1 VFSVVHPN
9 LTEMKPPLFDY
20 RSPSSLNEALAL
32 RSEYAYGSVVLA
44 GGQSLMPMLNLR
56 LARPEVL
63 IDLGRVAELAQ
74 ISELDGGVSI
84 GAMTR
89 QRSAE
94 RSDLIRGRAPL
105 LQQALG
111 HVGHPTI
118 RNRGTVGG
126 SLAHADPAAELPAVC
141 VALDA
146 ELVAR
151 SVTSERTI
159 AAEDFYVGF
168 MTTALA
174 PDELL
179 VEIRIPAAAGRLRTA
194 FVEVARR
201 HGDFALVGVA
211 AALALDDAGVI
222 TDARLAFT
230 GVAGLPVRAKDA
242 EASLRGASA
251 GPAAFAEAAGLVA
264 GQLQPRTDAH
274 ATGDYRRRI
283 AGVIARRAL
292 EEAIS

>member
-1 VFSVVHPN
+1 
-9 LTEMKPPLFDY
+9 MKPPLFDY
-20 RSPSSLNEALAL
+20 RSPSSLDEALAL
-32 RSEYAYGSVVLA
+32 RSEFSDDSAVLA

-63 IDLGRVAELAQ
+63 IDLGRVAELAG
-74 ISELDGGVSI
+74 IRELDGGVSI

-94 RSDLIRGRAPL
+94 RSDLIQTRAPL
-105 LQQALG
+105 VQQALA

-146 ELVAR
+146 EFVAR
-151 SVTSERTI
+151 STGAERTI
-159 AAEDFYVGF
+159 AAEDFYMGF

-174 PDELL
+174 PEELL
-179 VEIRIPAAAGRLRTA
+179 VEVRIPAEAGMLGTA

-211 AALALDDAGVI
+211 AAIAVDSESVI
-222 TDARLAFT
+222 TDARLVLT
-230 GVAGLPVRAKDA
+230 GVAWLPVRAREA
-242 EASLRGASA
+242 EASLRGAPA
-251 GPAAFAEAAGLVA
+251 GAAAFAAAADLA
-264 GQLQPRTDAH
+264 AAELEPRTDAH
-274 ATGDYRRRI
+274 ASGDYRRRV
-283 AGVIARRAL
+283 AGVLVRRAL
-292 EEAIS
+292 EQAMP

>member
-1 VFSVVHPN
+1 
-9 LTEMKPPLFDY
+9 MKPPPFDY
-20 RSPSSLNEALAL
+20 RSPSSLDEALAL
-32 RSEYAYGSVVLA
+32 RSEYCDDSAVLA

-63 IDLGRVAELAQ
+63 IDLGRVAEVAG
-74 ISELDGGVSI
+74 IRELDGGVSL

-89 QRSAE
+89 QRHAE
-94 RSDLIRGRAPL
+94 RSDLIRERAPL
-105 LQQALG
+105 VQQALA

-141 VALDA
+141 IALDA
-146 ELVAR
+146 VLVAR
-151 SVTSERTI
+151 SATAERTI

-168 MTTALA
+168 MSTALA

-179 VEIRIPAAAGRLRTA
+179 VEVRIPAPAGTLSTLSTA
-194 FVEVARR
+194 FLEIARR

-211 AALALDDAGVI
+211 AAIALDGEGVI
-222 TDARLAFT
+222 TDARLVFT
-230 GVAGLPVRAKDA
+230 GVGLQPVRAREA
-242 EASLRGASA
+242 EASLRGTSA
-251 GPAAFAEAAGLVA
+251 GADAFAAAADLVA
-264 GQLQPRTDAH
+264 GALHPRTDAH
-274 ATGDYRRRI
+274 ASGDYRRRV

-292 EEAIS
+292 EEAMP

>member
-1 VFSVVHPN
+1 
-9 LTEMKPPLFDY
+9 MKPPPFDY
-20 RSPSSLNEALAL
+20 RSPSSLDEALAL
-32 RSEYAYGSVVLA
+32 RSEYCDDSAVLA

-63 IDLGRVAELAQ
+63 IDLGRVAEVAG
-74 ISELDGGVSI
+74 IRELDGGVSL

-89 QRSAE
+89 QRHAE
-94 RSDLIRGRAPL
+94 RSDLIRERAPL
-105 LQQALG
+105 VQQALA

-141 VALDA
+141 IALDA
-146 ELVAR
+146 VLVAR
-151 SVTSERTI
+151 SATAERTI

-168 MTTALA
+168 MSTALA

-179 VEIRIPAAAGRLRTA
+179 VEVRIPAPAGTLSTLSTA
-194 FVEVARR
+194 FLEIARR

-211 AALALDDAGVI
+211 AAIALDGEGVI
-222 TDARLAFT
+222 TDARLVFT
-230 GVAGLPVRAKDA
+230 GVGLQPVRAREA
-242 EASLRGASA
+242 EASLRGTSA
-251 GPAAFAEAAGLVA
+251 GTDAFAAAADLVA
-264 GQLQPRTDAH
+264 GALHPRTDAH
-274 ATGDYRRRI
+274 ASGDYRRRV

-292 EEAIS
+292 EEAMP

>member
-1 VFSVVHPN
+1 
-9 LTEMKPPLFDY
+9 MKPPLLDY
-20 RSPSSLNEALAL
+20 RSPSSLDEALAL
-32 RSEYAYGSVVLA
+32 RSEYAYDSVVLA

-63 IDLGRVAELAQ
+63 IDLGRVAELAA
-74 ISELDGGVSI
+74 ISELDGGVSL
-84 GAMTR
+84 GAMAR

-94 RSDLIRGRAPL
+94 RSELIRERAPL
-105 LQQALG
+105 VQQALG

-126 SLAHADPAAELPAVC
+126 SVAHSDPAAELPAVC

-151 SVTSERTI
+151 GVAGERTI
-159 AAEDFYVGF
+159 AAEDFAVGF

-179 VEIRIPAAAGRLRTA
+179 VEVRIPASAATFRTA
-194 FVEVARR
+194 FIEIARR

-211 AALALDDAGVI
+211 AAIALDGDGLI
-222 TDARLAFT
+222 NDARLVFT
-230 GVAGLPVRAKDA
+230 GVGLMPVRAREA
-242 EASLRGASA
+242 EASLLGTSGDSA
-251 GPAAFAEAAGLVA
+251 ALATAADRVTGE
-264 GQLQPRTDAH
+264 LQPRTDGH
-274 ATGDYRRRI
+274 ASGDYRRRV
-283 AGVIARRAL
+283 AGVLTRRAL
-292 EEAIS
+292 AEAMA

>member
-1 VFSVVHPN
+1 
-9 LTEMKPPLFDY
+9 MKPPLFDY
-20 RSPSSLNEALAL
+20 RSPSSLDEALAL
-32 RSEYAYGSVVLA
+32 RSEYRDDSAVLA

-63 IDLGRVAELAQ
+63 IDLGGVGEVAG
-74 ISELDGGVSI
+74 IRELDGGVSI

-89 QRSAE
+89 QRHAE
-94 RSDLIRGRAPL
+94 RSELIRERAPL
-105 LQQALG
+105 VQQALA

-141 VALDA
+141 IALDA

-151 SVTSERTI
+151 SATAERTI

-168 MTTALA
+168 MSTALT

-179 VEIRIPAAAGRLRTA
+179 VEVRIPAAAGARGTA
-194 FVEVARR
+194 FVEIARR

-211 AALALDDAGVI
+211 AAIALDDEGVI
-222 TDARLAFT
+222 TDARLVFT
-230 GVAGLPVRAKDA
+230 GVGLQPVRAREA
-242 EASLRGASA
+242 EASLLGTSA
-251 GPAAFAEAAGLVA
+251 GADAFAAAADLVA
-264 GQLQPRTDAH
+264 GALQPRTDAH
-274 ATGDYRRRI
+274 ASSDYRRRV

-292 EEAIS
+292 AEATP

>member
-1 VFSVVHPN
+1 
-9 LTEMKPPLFDY
+9 MKPPLFDY
-20 RSPSSLNEALAL
+20 RSPSSLDEALAL
-32 RSEYAYGSVVLA
+32 RSEYAYDSVVLA

-56 LARPEVL
+56 LARPAVL
-63 IDLGRVAELAQ
+63 IDLGRVAELAE
-74 ISELDGGVSI
+74 ISELDGGVSL
-84 GAMTR
+84 GAMAR

-94 RSDLIRGRAPL
+94 RSDLIRERAPL
-105 LQQALG
+105 VQQALE

-126 SLAHADPAAELPAVC
+126 SVAHADPAAELPAVC

-151 SVTSERTI
+151 GVAGERTI
-159 AAEDFYVGF
+159 AAEDFAVGF

-179 VEIRIPAAAGRLRTA
+179 VEVRIPAAATTFRTT
-194 FVEVARR
+194 FIEIARR

-211 AALALDDAGVI
+211 AAIALDGDGLI
-222 TDARLAFT
+222 NDARLVFT
-230 GVAGLPVRAKDA
+230 GVGLMPVRAREA
-242 EASLRGASA
+242 EASLVGTS
-251 GPAAFAEAAGLVA
+251 GDAAALATAAGLVT

-274 ATGDYRRRI
+274 ASGDYRRRV
-283 AGVIARRAL
+283 AGVLTRRAL
-292 EEAIS
+292 EEAMP